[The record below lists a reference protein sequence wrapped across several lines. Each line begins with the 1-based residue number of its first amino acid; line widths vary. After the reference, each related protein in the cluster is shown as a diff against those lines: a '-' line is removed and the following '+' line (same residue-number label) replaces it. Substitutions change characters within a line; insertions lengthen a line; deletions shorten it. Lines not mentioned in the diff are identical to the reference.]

1 MNETDFYKKFLVP
14 GQSRLKIRFLKKYI
28 SYYLLKYKYMLCVN
42 MHNST
47 KFLGVPC
54 SQGYRW
60 TIIFRVCNNLLS
72 IFNLKCAIT
81 KRSIFNLAILGKVC
95 LYRVYLTQHKN
106 NFIICFYKGLKR
118 AIDNA
123 MTFYGFNAK
132 LIRYFKE
139 SGRIRRR
146 FGRNVGI

>member
-1 MNETDFYKKFLVP
+1 
-14 GQSRLKIRFLKKYI
+14 
-28 SYYLLKYKYMLCVN
+28 

-132 LIRYFKE
+132 LIRYVFFKNE
-139 SGRIRRR
+139 FFHQLEKWRDDPEIPKKVIFLCYFPVENMLSPNIWDCLV
-146 FGRNVGI
+146 NILLLKSYL